1 METYMTEKYTDN
13 KLYKVMDGE
22 TVSYLCADSTA
33 PINGVEITPEEKAQ
47 LEAVIV
53 SKPADTLESIYRL
66 SAETEQYEPFSR
78 THEETV
84 QWYVE
89 QVNSGEMTLD
99 EVPEDY
105 RAEVEAIITPQP
117 SDEYTAGYD
126 QAVLDMIE
134 SVVL

>member
-1 METYMTEKYTDN
+1 MFYKIVNDN
-13 KLYKVMDGE
+13 IITMVGKWSVNPE
-22 TVSYLCADSTA
+22 
-33 PINGVEITPEEKAQ
+33 NGVEITEEEKAR
-47 LEAVIV
+47 LESVIA
-53 SKPADTLESIYRL
+53 SKPADTLESVYRL
-66 SAETEQYEPFSR
+66 SAETEQYVAWPR

-84 QWYVE
+84 QGYVE

-117 SDEYTAGYD
+117 SDDYTAGYD

-134 SVVL
+134 SGVL